1 MQTPQLDRKLDL
13 DHARAAI
20 EPIAADRRSRGA
32 TIPASQLE
40 AAAALLVDLWQAA
53 ARHAITADHRAW
65 TTYLPG
71 SPSTPSPAPPARG
84 APADGPPVPNPTRRL
99 PP

>member
-1 MQTPQLDRKLDL
+1 MKTAPRDREPALNLDHAL

-65 TTYLPG
+65 TTYLPRVALD
-71 SPSTPSPAPPARG
+71 TITAR
-84 APADGPPVPNPTRRL
+84 PRRTR
-99 PP
+99 